1 MRVIDF
7 YCGAGGFSEG
17 FRQAGFEIIFA
28 VDNWQ
33 PAVTTFK
40 ANKPNAN
47 VLLDD
52 VLRISLL
59 NDDEFESI
67 VPDSE
72 VIIGSPPCV
81 AFSNSNKSGN
91 GDKSLGIKLIEA
103 FFRIVARKKFKQD
116 SKLKYWVLENV
127 PKAANHIK
135 ESYYPEDLGLIGNFV
150 LRPKDG
156 ATGVYNAKNFGA
168 PTNRKRFLC
177 GEFPMPIQTHS
188 DENGITLRSVLESL
202 GNESKYISDINYP
215 GFSLLRNQ
223 VTDHH
228 YINKV
233 APFEWKAAKRLK
245 QDRGYMGRMS
255 FPENLDK
262 PARTV
267 MATMSTSSRESMIL
281 GNGKDN
287 YRLPTIRESASIMS
301 FPIDYKFYGKS
312 KGIKHT
318 LVGNSVPPKLSY
330 AIAKAILTE
339 NNLAVDDL
347 YLPIKHDST
356 DDFINLNY
364 MTFPTKIEKPR
375 RDIAKFKY
383 HIPYS
388 IFSSYRVELTN
399 YHSNFNGK
407 HFQWNVEIHYSQGKK
422 KATKFTPS
430 ISLDILEL
438 EYRDAIFRFVDSI
451 RDKIVSHDKFQ
462 EIYCMT
468 SEARNALQL
477 WGPYE
482 LLDKIKEMIDK
493 TITKSNQGFMMNTDT
508 SPDKLPLATILG
520 YITLRQI
527 INEMGEVE

>member
-7 YCGAGGFSEG
+7 FCGAGGFSEG

-28 VDNWQ
+28 VDNWL
-33 PAVTTFK
+33 PAVTTFR
-40 ANKPNAN
+40 ANKPNVN

-52 VLRISLL
+52 VLRISRLD
-59 NDDEFESI
+59 DDEFERI

-81 AFSNSNKSGN
+81 AFSHSNKSGN

-103 FFRIVARKKFKQD
+103 FFRIVARKKYKQD
-116 SKLKYWVLENV
+116 SKLKYWILENV

-135 ESYYPEDLGLIGNFV
+135 ESYSPEDLDLTGNFV
-150 LRPKDG
+150 FRPKDG

-177 GEFPMPIQTHS
+177 GEFPIPVQTHGA
-188 DENGITLRSVLESL
+188 DNELTLRSVLESL
-202 GNESKYISDINYP
+202 DKESKYISDINYP
-215 GFSLLRNQ
+215 GFSLLRDDI
-223 VTDHH
+223 TDHH

-233 APFEWKAAKRLK
+233 ASFEWEKAKRLK
-245 QDRGYMGRMS
+245 QDKGYMGRMS

-281 GNGKDN
+281 GDSNGN

-301 FPIDYKFYGKS
+301 YPIDYKFYGKS

-330 AIAKAILTE
+330 AIAKAILTN
-339 NNLAVDDL
+339 NNLAVNNN
-347 YLPIKHDST
+347 YLPIKHDPSI
-356 DDFINLNY
+356 DFINLNN
-364 MTFPTKIEKPR
+364 MFFPTKTEKPR

-383 HIPYS
+383 HIPYL

-399 YHSNFNGK
+399 YNSNFK
-407 HFQWNVEIHYSQGKK
+407 EKKFQWDVEIHFSQGKK
-422 KATKFTPS
+422 KANKFTPS
-430 ISLDILEL
+430 ISLEILESV
-438 EYRDAIFRFVDSI
+438 YRDAIFRFVDDA
-451 RDKIVSHDKFQ
+451 RDKIVSHNRFQ
-462 EIYCMT
+462 ERYCMT
-468 SEARNALQL
+468 SEARGALQI

-482 LLDKIKEMIDK
+482 LLDKIKDMIDK
-493 TITKSNQGFMMNTDT
+493 TITKSDQGFMMNTGT
-508 SPDKLPLATILG
+508 SPEKLPLATILG
-520 YITLRQI
+520 YLTLRQI
-527 INEMGEVE
+527 ILKMGEIE